1 MHIVRLLLRSPIL
14 LMWTLAFIAIL
25 LSWIVGGKA
34 PEHGQ
39 EAKAKHAPAAEH
51 AKGKPE
57 HAPEVAMHG
66 MSGMAG
72 MSGMSGQTVVAE
84 QQPAVP
90 VATQPASAQTGMAGN
105 VQVVQDKMAPPPAP
119 TTAPDDVLLAAR
131 EAYWNDDLK
140 SSIEFYKTLVQK
152 APDSLQYKGELANV
166 YWKHGDAQQAANLFA
181 EIAPKLATA
190 GRTTEAFNMKLYIYM
205 VDPALAK
212 SIDAD
217 VNK

>member
-39 EAKAKHAPAAEH
+39 ETKTKHAPAAEH

-66 MSGMAG
+66 MSGM
-72 MSGMSGQTVVAE
+72 SGQTVVAE
-84 QQPAVP
+84 QQPAAS
-90 VATQPASAQTGMAGN
+90 VATQPAPAQTGMAGN

-119 TTAPDDVLLAAR
+119 TTTPDDVLLAAR

-140 SSIEFYKTLVQK
+140 SSIDFYKTLVQK
-152 APDSLQYKGELANV
+152 SPDSLQYKGELANV

-181 EIAPKLATA
+181 EIAPKLVAA